1 MLNLLRKLLDVP
13 TVQPTQPAPLTAE
26 QVDLELKRLIVYAF
40 VVIMVGGFF
49 AFVYSVTHVEQPML
63 GTAPIDKQYLQ
74 NIKEIMLMVLSS
86 LGTILAQK
94 GYTAVREAFAQPEP
108 TPTPNQ
114 EEEPKP

>member
-1 MLNLLRKLLDVP
+1 MLNFLRKLLDVQ
-13 TVQPTQPAPLTAE
+13 TVQPAPLTAE

-94 GYTAVREAFAQPEP
+94 GYSAVREAFATPTPEPEP
-108 TPTPNQ
+108 TQ
-114 EEEPKP
+114 DESEQKQ

>member
-1 MLNLLRKLLDVP
+1 MLNWLRKLLDV
-13 TVQPTQPAPLTAE
+13 QPVPVAPLTAE

-94 GYTAVREAFAQPEP
+94 GYDAVKTAFTTPAPEP
-108 TPTPNQ
+108 